1 MGTFGRVRLI
11 ILFFV
16 IKTIK
21 NFCHRRVMLD
31 VESAPETNNIDA
43 LLRKVLFLFIIL
55 FRNLYVISIVIFID
69 S

>member
-1 MGTFGRVRLI
+1 
-11 ILFFV
+11 
-16 IKTIK
+16 
-21 NFCHRRVMLD
+21 MLD